1 MTKRFLVS
9 RPGILGYA
17 LASTSL
23 WLVLPATANA
33 QGATSASGE
42 RAKEAQDADI
52 VVIAQKREQA
62 LQDVPIAITALSG
75 AALEERR
82 IQTADDLSMYVPN
95 LTLIPQAS
103 GNTTYAISMRGIT
116 QTDSVITADSPVA
129 VYIDGVLAP
138 KLAGG
143 IFDFIDLER
152 VEVLRGPQGTLYGR
166 NTPAG
171 AVNLVT
177 RKPSGELHVDAT
189 ASIGNYDSREFKLG
203 IDLPALE
210 LGSLGKLS
218 ARLGGRYFRRDG
230 WVKDLGSD
238 RTADSRNRYGGRIA
252 LRWEPGPDW
261 TIDYT
266 FDRLHI
272 RETPPANQLDTDFT
286 GLMTPYQTS
295 GRRKKLTFGYNADPA
310 AFTDGTKTELD
321 VWIHSLTAEWRV
333 SDNFTLKSITSQ
345 RKVYNNEPTDFDGT
359 PLAMADFGK
368 VNRLKTFT
376 HELQGVATLLD
387 DQLSIVAGAFYY
399 KEKGFTHATGVFGL
413 GTVKQDTF
421 FNIDNTAYAAYGQVE
436 WKPAF
441 LDGKVT
447 IAAGLR
453 YTSEKK
459 VLEDVT
465 VLVNDV
471 IPVASLDRASKR
483 FTKLSPS
490 AFLSYELAD
499 NINVYFRYA
508 QGWRSGGFN
517 GTSSTS
523 EQLRTPFG
531 DETVNSY
538 ELGLKGSFWDRRA
551 TIALAGFISDYKDLQ
566 TVLTEPS
573 IGGVGFRT
581 TNSNIG
587 KIRISGIE
595 LEASARPFPFLQIN
609 GSYAYL
615 HIDVK
620 NFVLCVPVGQPGC
633 EFTNIG
639 NARKQGLTP
648 KHSATLGAE
657 VALFDNSSG
666 RLTARMD
673 LAWRG
678 ETIGGGQAI
687 PRRPLRSDLSFIPD
701 YTLVDARIA
710 WSNIPI
716 GSGKI
721 GVAIWAKN
729 LFDADDS
736 QFSLDLSNSLGITT
750 KRYLT
755 PRTFGV
761 DLTYA
766 F

>member
-1 MTKRFLVS
+1 MMNWC
-9 RPGILGYA
+9 RPTRSGVLAYA
-17 LASTSL
+17 LASTAICCAF
-23 WLVLPATANA
+23 PAGASA
-33 QGATSASGE
+33 QAQPPSSTRAGE
-42 RAKEAQDADI
+42 AEGADI

-75 AALEERR
+75 TALEERK
-82 IQTADDLSMYVPN
+82 IQTAEDLSMYVPN

-177 RKPSGELHVDAT
+177 RKPSGQFHVDAM
-189 ASIGNYDSREFKLG
+189 AGIGNYASRELRLAV
-203 IDLPALE
+203 DLPAAD
-210 LGSLGKLS
+210 LGSLGTVS
-218 ARLGGRYFRRDG
+218 ARLTGRYFDRDG
-230 WVKDLGSD
+230 WVKDLGTD
-238 RTADSRNRYGGRIA
+238 RTADSRHRYGGRVA
-252 LRWEPGPDW
+252 LRWMPGSDW

-286 GLMTPYQTS
+286 GVLGQYQTD
-295 GRRKKLTFGYNADPA
+295 GRRKALTFGYDADPA
-310 AFTDGTKTELD
+310 AFADGTKTELN
-321 VWIHSLTAEWRV
+321 VWIHALTAEWRV
-333 SDNFTLKSITSQ
+333 SDKVTLRSITSQ
-345 RKVYNNEPTDFDGT
+345 RKVYDNEPTDFDGT

-368 VNRLKTFT
+368 INRLKTFT
-376 HELQGVATLLD
+376 QEVQGVATLLD
-387 DQLSIVAGAFYY
+387 DQLSIVTGLFYY
-399 KEKGFTHATGVFGL
+399 EEDGFTHATGVFGF

-421 FNIDNTAYAAYGQVE
+421 FTIDNKAYAAYGQVE

-441 LDGKVT
+441 LGGRAT

-453 YTSEKK
+453 YTSERK

-471 IPVASLDRASKR
+471 LPIASLDRASKR
-483 FTKLSPS
+483 FDKLSPS
-490 AFLSYELAD
+490 AFLSYALTD
-499 NINVYFRYA
+499 DLNLYFRYA

-523 EQLRTPFG
+523 EQLRTSFA
-531 DETVNSY
+531 DETVDSY

-551 TIALAGFISDYKDLQ
+551 TVALAGFISDYKDLQ

-573 IGGVGFRT
+573 VGGVGFQT

-595 LEASARPFPFLQIN
+595 LEASVRPFPILQLN

-615 HIDVK
+615 HNDVK
-620 NFVLCVPVGQPGC
+620 DFVLCVPVGQPGC
-633 EFTNIG
+633 ELTNIG
-639 NARKQGLTP
+639 NSRVQPLTP
-648 KHSATLGAE
+648 KHSATFGADLT
-657 VALFDNSSG
+657 LFDNSAG
-666 RLTARMD
+666 RLNARVD
-673 LAWRG
+673 VTWRG
-678 ETIGGGQAI
+678 ESIGGGQAI
-687 PRRPLRSDLSFIPD
+687 AKSPLSSDLSFIPD
-701 YTLVDARIA
+701 YTLVDARVA
-710 WSNIPI
+710 WGNIPV
-716 GSGKI
+716 GG
-721 GVAIWAKN
+721 GTVELAAWAKN
-729 LFDADDS
+729 LFDADGP

-755 PRTFGV
+755 PRTYGL
-761 DLTYA
+761 DLTYR